1 MIKLMRYLRDY
12 KLESVVGPLFKFF
25 EACLEL
31 LVPIVMAR
39 VIDVGVKNGD
49 SGYILRMGAVLAAF
63 ALSGV
68 VCALTAHYFA
78 PKASMGFGTKLR
90 ADLYRHVNR
99 LSFAELDTAGAP
111 TLITRLTS
119 DANQAQ
125 ASINLTLRLLL
136 RSPFI
141 VLGAIA
147 MAFTIDAR
155 DARHHSAL
163 PAHSIPA
170 GPRFPPHAREPI
182 RRARDPRVFAPGE
195 RKGGL

>member
-1 MIKLMRYLRDY
+1 
-12 KLESVVGPLFKFF
+12 
-25 EACLEL
+25 
-31 LVPIVMAR
+31 
-39 VIDVGVKNGD
+39 
-49 SGYILRMGAVLAAF
+49 
-63 ALSGV
+63 
-68 VCALTAHYFA
+68 
-78 PKASMGFGTKLR
+78 MGFGTKLR

-155 DARHHSAL
+155 LTLIFIGATAL
-163 PAHSIPA
+163 LGLCVFFVMRATIPLYRAHSIPA

>member
-1 MIKLMRYLRDY
+1 
-12 KLESVVGPLFKFF
+12 
-25 EACLEL
+25 
-31 LVPIVMAR
+31 MAR

-49 SGYILRMGAVLAAF
+49 GGYILRMGAVLAAF

-68 VCALTAHYFA
+68 VCALTAQYFA
-78 PKASMGFGTKLR
+78 AKASMGFGTKLR

-136 RSPFI
+136 RSPF
-141 VLGAIA
+141 
-147 MAFTIDAR
+147 TCWAR
-155 DARHHSAL
+155 SPWPSPSTRGS
-163 PAHSIPA
+163 
-170 GPRFPPHAREPI
+170 R
-182 RRARDPRVFAPGE
+182 
-195 RKGGL
+195 